1 MTTLW
6 KAEVTS
12 EMVAH
17 LSEDKKV
24 QLFKDLSDAVEAI
37 ASDVEVGREFKHESN
52 YRCSS
57 LPQWNL

>member
-24 QLFKDLSDAVEAI
+24 ELFRDLSDAVEQI
-37 ASDVEVGREFKHESN
+37 ASQVEVGREFKHESN
-52 YRCSS
+52 
-57 LPQWNL
+57 